1 MGTSLLGVAG
11 ISLAVALVS
20 SKTIAD
26 GVSDELLSQDF
37 FASSFEHRAATQL
50 INSQLPSG

>member
-1 MGTSLLGVAG
+1 MGKSLLGVAG

-37 FASSFEHRAATQL
+37 LQVLLNTEPLH
-50 INSQLPSG
+50 N